1 MKDPCYSIMDTY
13 TAHKKESVREEA
25 RASDIELVFVS
36 LGCTDIVQ
44 PLDMK
49 VFGALKSYARV
60 L

>member
-1 MKDPCYSIMDTY
+1 MKDPCCSIMDTY